1 VRSLQS
7 RILVVFLALLLA
19 VLGVTVYTVRRATYR
34 QTLARIE
41 DELLHG
47 REVFRDKLVSRQRG
61 LWQVAETLTKDD
73 ALRQAI
79 FTDPGDGKSLYFAL
93 NNHRARTGA
102 ELALLVDLDGRV
114 LVDTLQPGNRNR
126 AFPYPRL
133 LSTERSFES
142 EPVVVVLDGRAYQLV
157 AAPYYVPVSA
167 PRPALWLLLG
177 RLLDDAAARELGTLA
192 GLAVT
197 FVEAQNG
204 QPRRVL
210 SSSLAGDARQQ
221 LGTLAASLQQK
232 PHGLTLGERD
242 YLTVAVPLLGTSGGA
257 AGAGAGSSRG
267 ASAAPTPTNVDSVLM
282 RSTAAAFLDFRALS
296 GEVLWIGFASVLL
309 AALGTALIARG
320 ITRPVR
326 TLEQAARRLAG
337 GDYTVDLPLADRG
350 EIGELAREFGRMQQ
364 GIRERESAIHHLA
377 YHDDL
382 TGLPNRNRFRVEVAE
397 AIAAARRGHGRL
409 AVALLDLDRFKDI
422 NDTLGHHVGDRLL
435 MQVATRLEAAAAERG
450 FVVARLGGDEFAV
463 LLPALAL
470 RQTEQAVAELRE
482 LLSAA
487 LETEDLRVELQASI
501 GIALFPDHGGDP
513 ASLLR
518 QAEVAMYGAK
528 EKKLGL
534 AFYDASQDR
543 HSVQRLTLMGE
554 LRRAIEADALHLCY
568 QPKVELASGTPV
580 EVEALVR
587 WRHPRLGAVSPAD
600 FVPLAEQTGVIRPL
614 TRWVLRR
621 ALTEAAAWHRIGL
634 PLGVAVNLS
643 ALDLHDRELP
653 RRVRAEL
660 AATELQARHLVL
672 EVTESSV
679 MADAEMARRVLD
691 EVVAMG
697 VTVSVDDFGTGYSS
711 LAQLS
716 RLPVQE
722 LKVDRSFVLELARS
736 EQAAPIVRATIE
748 MAHSLGLRVVA
759 EGVETGAVAARLREM
774 GCDLAQGNWFGEPVE
789 AAELVRRLGRP
800 GGVRAPRSVELA

>member
-1 VRSLQS
+1 MRSLQS

-19 VLGVTVYTVRRATYR
+19 VLGVTIYTVRRATYR
-34 QTLARIE
+34 QTLVRIRG
-41 DELLHG
+41 ELLHG
-47 REVFRDKLVSRQRG
+47 RDVFNDKLVSRQRS

-79 FTDPGDGKSLYFAL
+79 FTDPGDLESLFFAL
-93 NNHRARTGA
+93 DNHRKRTGA

-114 LVDTLQPGNRNR
+114 LVDTQQPRNRNR

-133 LSTERSFES
+133 LLPERSFER
-142 EPVVVVLDGRAYQLV
+142 EPAAVVLDGRAYQLV

-167 PRPALWLLLG
+167 PQPTLWLLLG
-177 RLLDDAAARELGTLA
+177 RLLDDAAAQELASLS
-192 GLAVT
+192 GLQVT
-197 FVEAQNG
+197 FVEAQAG

-210 SSSLAGDARQQ
+210 SSSLEANARRQ
-221 LGTLAASLQQK
+221 LATLAASVQQR
-232 PHGLTLGERD
+232 PHGLTLGDQD
-242 YLTVAVPLLGTSGGA
+242 YLTVAMPVRGVGGGANGGA
-257 AGAGAGSSRG
+257 ASVEA
-267 ASAAPTPTNVDSVLM
+267 VLM
-282 RSTAAAFLDFRALS
+282 RSTEQAIVDFRALS
-296 GEVLWIGFASVLL
+296 GEVLWIALASVLL

-337 GDYTVDLPLADRG
+337 GDYTVDLPLSDRG

-397 AIAAARRGHGRL
+397 AIAAARSGRGRI

-435 MQVATRLEAAAAERG
+435 MQVATRLEAAAKERG
-450 FVVARLGGDEFAV
+450 LVVARLGGDEFAV

-487 LETEDLRVELQASI
+487 LETEELRVELQASV
-501 GIALFPDHGGDP
+501 GIALFPDHGSDP

-543 HSVQRLTLMGE
+543 HSVQRLTLMAE

-568 QPKVELASGTPV
+568 QPKVELASGVPV

-614 TRWVLRR
+614 TRWVLKR
-621 ALTEAAAWHRIGL
+621 AFSEAAAWHRTGL

-653 RRVRAEL
+653 RRVGADL
-660 AATELQARHLVL
+660 AAAELQARHLVL

-759 EGVETGAVAARLREM
+759 EGVENGAVAARLREM

-789 AAELVRRLGRP
+789 AAELVRRLGKP
-800 GGVRAPRSVELA
+800 GGVRAPQRPVELA

>member
-1 VRSLQS
+1 MRSLQS

-19 VLGVTVYTVRRATYR
+19 VLGVTVFTVRRATYR
-34 QTLARIE
+34 QTLARIQ

-47 REVFRDKLVSRQRG
+47 RDVFNDKLVSRQRA

-79 FTDPGDGKSLYFAL
+79 FTDPADEESLFVAL
-93 NNHRARTGA
+93 NNHRVRTGA
-102 ELALLVDLDGRV
+102 ELALLVALDGRV

-133 LSTERSFES
+133 LSPERSFER
-142 EPVVVVLDGRAYQLV
+142 EPVAVVLDGRAYQLV

-167 PRPALWLLLG
+167 PQPALWLLLG
-177 RLLDDAAARELGTLA
+177 RLLDDDAARELGNLA
-192 GLAVT
+192 GLEVT
-197 FVEAQNG
+197 FVEARAG

-210 SSSLAGDARQQ
+210 SSSLSAAARQR
-221 LGTLAASLQQK
+221 LGTLGAALSQQ
-232 PHGLTLGERD
+232 PHGLRIGEQD
-242 YLTVAVPLLGTSGGA
+242 YLTVAMPLR
-257 AGAGAGSSRG
+257 GAGSSVAGSG
-267 ASAAPTPTNVDSVLM
+267 AAASPAAAPASVDSVLM
-282 RSTAAAFLDFRALS
+282 RSTAQAVLDFRTLS
-296 GEVLWIGFASVLL
+296 GQVLWIALGSVLL

-326 TLEQAARRLAG
+326 TLEQAARRLAA
-337 GDYTVDLPLADRG
+337 GDYAVDLPLSDRG
-350 EIGELAREFGRMQQ
+350 EIGELAREFGRMQE

-435 MQVATRLEAAAAERG
+435 MQVAKRLEAAAAERG
-450 FVVARLGGDEFAV
+450 LVVARLGGDEFGV
-463 LLPALAL
+463 LLPALAV
-470 RQTEQAVAELRE
+470 RQAEQAVAELRE

-487 LETEDLRVELQASI
+487 LETEELRVELQASI

-528 EKKLGL
+528 EKRLGL

-568 QPKVELASGTPV
+568 QPKVELASGAPV

-587 WRHPRLGAVSPAD
+587 WRHARLGAVSPAD
-600 FVPLAEQTGVIRPL
+600 FVPLAEQTGVIRAL

-621 ALTEAAAWHRIGL
+621 ALTEAAAWHRSGV

-653 RRVRAEL
+653 RRL
-660 AATELQARHLVL
+660 AADLDAAGVRPRDHVL

-679 MADAEMARRVLD
+679 MADPEMARRVLA
-691 EVVAMG
+691 EVVATG
-697 VTVSVDDFGTGYSS
+697 VTVSIDDFGTGYSS
-711 LAQLS
+711 LAQLR

-722 LKVDRSFVLELARS
+722 LKVDRSFVLEMARS
-736 EQAAPIVRATIE
+736 EEAVPIVRATIE

-759 EGVETGAVAARLREM
+759 EGVESGAVAARLREM
-774 GCDLAQGNWFGEPVE
+774 GCDLAQGHYFGEPVE
-789 AAELVRRLGRP
+789 AAELLRRLGTPR
-800 GGVRAPRSVELA
+800 GVLRSMELA

>member
-1 VRSLQS
+1 MRSLQS

-19 VLGVTVYTVRRATYR
+19 VLGVTVFTVRRATYR

-47 REVFRDKLVSRQRG
+47 RDVFNDKLVSRQRA

-79 FTDPGDGKSLYFAL
+79 FSDPADEESLTVAL
-93 NNHRARTGA
+93 NNHRVRTGA

-114 LVDTLQPGNRNR
+114 LVDTLQPGNRNH

-133 LSTERSFES
+133 LSPERSFER
-142 EPVVVVLDGRAYQLV
+142 EPVAVVLDGRAYQLV

-167 PRPALWLLLG
+167 PQPALWLLLG
-177 RLLDDAAARELGTLA
+177 RLLDDAAARELGDLA

-197 FVEAQNG
+197 FVETQAG

-210 SSSLAGDARQQ
+210 SSSLSATARQR
-221 LGTLAASLQQK
+221 LGTLGAALSQR
-232 PHGLTLGERD
+232 PHGLRLDEQD
-242 YLTVAVPLLGTSGGA
+242 YLTVAMPLRGAGGGVGGDAAA
-257 AGAGAGSSRG
+257 AGAGASP
-267 ASAAPTPTNVDSVLM
+267 AAAAPATVDSVLM
-282 RSTAAAFLDFRALS
+282 RSTAQAVLDFRTLS
-296 GEVLWIGFASVLL
+296 GEVLWIAVASVLL

-326 TLEQAARRLAG
+326 TLEQAARRLAS
-337 GDYTVDLPLADRG
+337 GDYAVDLPLSDRG
-350 EIGELAREFGRMQQ
+350 EIGELAREFGRMQE
-364 GIRERESAIHHLA
+364 GIRERESAIQRLA

-435 MQVATRLEAAAAERG
+435 MQVAKRLEAAAAERG
-450 FVVARLGGDEFAV
+450 LVVARLGGDEFAV
-463 LLPALAL
+463 LLPALAV
-470 RQTEQAVAELRE
+470 RQAEQAVAELRE

-487 LETEDLRVELQASI
+487 LETEELRVELQASI

-568 QPKVELASGTPV
+568 QPKVELSSGAPV

-587 WRHPRLGAVSPAD
+587 WRHARLGAVSPAD
-600 FVPLAEQTGVIRPL
+600 FVPLAEQTGVIRAL
-614 TRWVLRR
+614 TRWVLGR
-621 ALTEAAAWHRIGL
+621 ALAEAAAWRRSGV

-653 RRVRAEL
+653 RRL
-660 AATELQARHLVL
+660 AAGLDAAGVPARDLVL

-679 MADAEMARRVLD
+679 MADPEMARRVLA

-697 VTVSVDDFGTGYSS
+697 VTVSIDDFGTGYSS
-711 LAQLS
+711 LAQLR

-722 LKVDRSFVLELARS
+722 LKVDRSFVLEMARS
-736 EQAAPIVRATIE
+736 EEAVPIVRATIE

-759 EGVETGAVAARLREM
+759 EGVESGAVAARLREM
-774 GCDLAQGNWFGEPVE
+774 GCDMAQGNYFGEPVE
-789 AAELVRRLGRP
+789 AAELLRRLGTAHGALRP
-800 GGVRAPRSVELA
+800 VGLA

>member
-1 VRSLQS
+1 MRSLQS

-19 VLGVTVYTVRRATYR
+19 VLGVTIFTVWRATYR
-34 QTLARIE
+34 QTVARIR

-47 REVFRDKLVSRQRG
+47 REVFRDKLVSRQRS

-79 FTDPGDGKSLYFAL
+79 FTDPGDEESLFVAL
-93 NNHRARTGA
+93 NNHRLRAGA
-102 ELALLVDLDGRV
+102 ELALLVDLDGRT
-114 LVDTLQPGNRNR
+114 LVDTLQPANRGR

-133 LSTERSFES
+133 LVPERPFER
-142 EPVVVVLDGRAYQLV
+142 EPLAVMLDGRAYQLV

-167 PRPALWLLLG
+167 PRPTLWLLLG
-177 RLLDDAAARELGTLA
+177 RVLDDAAARELGSLA
-192 GLAVT
+192 GLEVA
-197 FVEAQNG
+197 FVEVQNG
-204 QPRRVL
+204 GARRVV
-210 SSSLAGDARQQ
+210 SSSLSGSARQQ
-221 LGTLAASLQQK
+221 LGALGDALLQK
-232 PHGLTLGERD
+232 SHGLRLGEQD
-242 YLTVAVPLLGTSGGA
+242 YLAVAMPLRGPGGAIAGSLVDARGGA
-257 AGAGAGSSRG
+257 A
-267 ASAAPTPTNVDSVLM
+267 AAVPRTAVPSTVDSVLM
-282 RSTAAAFLDFRALS
+282 RSTATAVLDFRTLS
-296 GEVLWIGFASVLL
+296 GQVFWIALGSVLL

-337 GDYTVDLPLADRG
+337 GDYAVDLPLSDRG

-382 TGLPNRNRFRVEVAE
+382 TGLPNRNRFRVEVGE
-397 AIAAARRGHGRL
+397 AIAAARHGHGRV

-435 MQVATRLEAAAAERG
+435 MQLAKRLEAAAAERG
-450 FVVARLGGDEFAV
+450 LVVARLGGDEFAV

-487 LETEDLRVELQASI
+487 LETEELRVELQASI

-568 QPKVELASGTPV
+568 QPKVELSTGAPV

-621 ALTEAAAWHRIGL
+621 AFAEAAAWHRSGL
-634 PLGVAVNLS
+634 PLGVAVNL
-643 ALDLHDRELP
+643 
-653 RRVRAEL
+653 
-660 AATELQARHLVL
+660 
-672 EVTESSV
+672 
-679 MADAEMARRVLD
+679 
-691 EVVAMG
+691 
-697 VTVSVDDFGTGYSS
+697 
-711 LAQLS
+711 
-716 RLPVQE
+716 
-722 LKVDRSFVLELARS
+722 
-736 EQAAPIVRATIE
+736 
-748 MAHSLGLRVVA
+748 
-759 EGVETGAVAARLREM
+759 
-774 GCDLAQGNWFGEPVE
+774 
-789 AAELVRRLGRP
+789 
-800 GGVRAPRSVELA
+800 